1 MPSMDL
7 RQTKSTPNLRKHASF
22 PHITRSQ
29 LERQIDQLE
38 ELIDG
43 MLLEYEFMDNP
54 KDPLK
59 EEKTSFLQTPTINEI
74 LWTLRTP

>member
-7 RQTKSTPNLRKHASF
+7 RQTKSTPNLQIHASS

-29 LERQIDQLE
+29 FERQIDQLE

-74 LWTLRTP
+74 LWTLLTP

>member
-1 MPSMDL
+1 
-7 RQTKSTPNLRKHASF
+7 
-22 PHITRSQ
+22 
-29 LERQIDQLE
+29 LE

-54 KDPLK
+54 RDPLK